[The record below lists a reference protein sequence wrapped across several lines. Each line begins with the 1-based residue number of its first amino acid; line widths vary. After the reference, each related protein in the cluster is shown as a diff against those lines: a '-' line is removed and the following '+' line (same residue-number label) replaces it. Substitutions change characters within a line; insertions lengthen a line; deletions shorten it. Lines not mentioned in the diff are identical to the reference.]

1 MGESRWDSWTWHM
14 SIRSLDL
21 KQTAL
26 LSDIFTFK
34 MAIKSLAAVLF
45 TLAAVSA
52 EVKETESGLKVEY
65 ISKPDSCDKVARN
78 GDMLSM
84 HYVGTLE
91 SGAKFDSSYDRSE
104 PFKFQIGVGQV
115 IKGWEEGVLGMCV
128 GEKRKLIVPPALGYG
143 DQGAGDIIPGG
154 ATLYFEVELIDT
166 EEGPT
171 PVNVFKQID
180 IDADNALSRDLKQ
193 QVETMQ
199 NAGGEQG
206 EEARK
211 MMEDQDKLVE
221 EIFADKDK
229 DGLISHE
236 EFSGPKHGEL

>member
-1 MGESRWDSWTWHM
+1 MCV
-14 SIRSLDL
+14 
-21 KQTAL
+21 
-26 LSDIFTFK
+26 
-34 MAIKSLAAVLF
+34 AVLA
-45 TLAAVSA
+45 LAWGG

-65 ISKPDSCDKVARN
+65 LTKPESCDKVARN
-78 GDMLSM
+78 GDMCSM

-91 SGAKFDSSYDRSE
+91 SGAKFDSSYDREE

-154 ATLYFEVELIDT
+154 ATLYFEVELINT

-180 IDADNALSRDLKQ
+180 MDADQHLSRDEISGYLKQ

-199 NAGGEQG
+199 AAGGEQG

-221 EIFADKDK
+221 EIFAHEDKDK
-229 DGLISHE
+229 DGVISHD
-236 EFSGPKHGEL
+236 EFRDRKSVV

>member
-1 MGESRWDSWTWHM
+1 MRFLISV
-14 SIRSLDL
+14 
-21 KQTAL
+21 
-26 LSDIFTFK
+26 
-34 MAIKSLAAVLF
+34 AVLA
-45 TLAAVSA
+45 LAWGG

-65 ISKPDSCDKVARN
+65 LTKPESCDKVARN
-78 GDMLSM
+78 GDMCSM

-91 SGAKFDSSYDRSE
+91 SGAKFDSSYDREE

-143 DQGAGDIIPGG
+143 DQGAGNIIPGG
-154 ATLYFEVELIDT
+154 ATLYFEVELINT

-180 IDADNALSRDLKQ
+180 MDADQHLSRDEISGYLKQ

-199 NAGGEQG
+199 AAGGEQG

-221 EIFADKDK
+221 EIFAHEDKDK
-229 DGLISHE
+229 DGMISHD
-236 EFSGPKHGEL
+236 EFSGPKHDEL

>member
-1 MGESRWDSWTWHM
+1 MGIVIVTVERG
-14 SIRSLDL
+14 
-21 KQTAL
+21 AL
-26 LSDIFTFK
+26 TMK
-34 MAIKSLAAVLF
+34 MLVLCILVVGAVLGGDI
-45 TLAAVSA
+45 V
-52 EVKETESGLKVEY
+52 ETPSGLKVDY
-65 ISKPDSCDKVARN
+65 LSKPDACDKVARN

-84 HYVGTLE
+84 HYTGTLE
-91 SGAKFDSSYDRSE
+91 DGKKFDSSYDRSE

-180 IDADNALSRDLKQ
+180 IDADNALSRDEISSYL
-193 QVETMQ
+193 
-199 NAGGEQG
+199 EQ
-206 EEARK
+206 
-211 MMEDQDKLVE
+211 QDKLVE
-221 EIFADKDK
+221 EIFAHEDKDK

-236 EFSGPKHGEL
+236 EFSGPKHD